1 MRSSS
6 SSYAFSCSLK
16 CSFLHILY
24 SSIYNLL
31 LSTATVNGFTVTE
44 NGFSQLIELP
54 VPRNGLYSNTS
65 TRWSRT
71 AVLSIDDFG
80 AKGDGFSDDTKSF
93 QDVWKVACSSP
104 SRAKIVI
111 PVDKFYLVR
120 PTDFTGPCRSKVTL
134 SVSGFIVAPR
144 DPEVWDGL
152 NIRKWLYFHQV
163 KHLKIEGGGIIDGMG
178 WEWWSRSCKKN
189 DSNPCT
195 QAPAA
200 VTFHRCK
207 NLKLRNITLF
217 NGQQL
222 HMAFTHCNRVAASH
236 VTVIAPAD
244 SPNMDGIHI
253 SASTR
258 VELKDIIITTGD
270 DCISVVSNSSRIS
283 VKNVVCGPG
292 NGISIGS
299 LGKYNSSASVQDV
312 IVSGAALFDSENGV
326 RIKTW
331 QGGSGFARNITF
343 ENIWM
348 RNVSNPIVIDQYYC
362 ASPETCGNQ
371 TAAVSIDRIYFRN
384 IKGTS
389 ATEKAIRFA
398 CSDSYPC
405 KRLYLENIQLTTS
418 SGIAAKSFCWKAYGT
433 STGLVYPPSCILSG
447 EIIIRYRVKSNS
459 TGWRRDD
466 YAVF

>member
-1 MRSSS
+1 M
-6 SSYAFSCSLK
+6 
-16 CSFLHILY
+16 
-24 SSIYNLL
+24 
-31 LSTATVNGFTVTE
+31 
-44 NGFSQLIELP
+44 ELP
-54 VPRNGLYSNTS
+54 VPTNGLYSNTS

-71 AVLSIDDFG
+71 VVLNIDDFG

-134 SVSGFIVAPR
+134 RVSGFIVAPR
-144 DPEVWDGL
+144 DPEAWDGL
-152 NIRKWLYFHQV
+152 DIHKWLYFHQ
-163 KHLKIEGGGIIDGMG
+163 
-178 WEWWSRSCKKN
+178 
-189 DSNPCT
+189 PCT
-195 QAPAA
+195 QAPTA

-207 NLKLRNITLF
+207 NLKVRNITLF

-222 HMAFTHCNRVAASH
+222 HMAFTHCTHVAASH
-236 VTVIAPAD
+236 VTFVAPFD
-244 SPNMDGIHI
+244 SPNTDGIHI

-270 DCISVVSNSSRIS
+270 DCISIVSNSSRIR

-312 IVSGAALFDSENGV
+312 TVSGGALFDSKNGV

-348 RNVSNPIVIDQYYC
+348 KNVSNPIVIDQYYC
-362 ASPETCGNQ
+362 DSPETCGNQ
-371 TAAVSIDRIYFRN
+371 TSAVSIDSIYFRN

-389 ATEKAIRFA
+389 ATEEAIRLA

-405 KRLYLENIQLTTS
+405 KRLYLENIQLTAS

-433 STGLVYPPSCILSG
+433 STGPVYPPSCISSG

>member
-134 SVSGFIVAPR
+134 S
-144 DPEVWDGL
+144 
-152 NIRKWLYFHQV
+152 
-163 KHLKIEGGGIIDGMG
+163 
-178 WEWWSRSCKKN
+178 
-189 DSNPCT
+189 
-195 QAPAA
+195 A

>member
-6 SSYAFSCSLK
+6 SSSSHAFSCSLK
-16 CSFLHILY
+16 CSFLHILC

-31 LSTATVNGFTVTE
+31 LNSATVNGFTVSE
-44 NGFSQLIELP
+44 NGFSPLMELP
-54 VPRNGLYSNTS
+54 VPTNGLYSNTS
-65 TRWSRT
+65 IRWSRT
-71 AVLSIDDFG
+71 VVLNIDDFG
-80 AKGDGFSDDTKSF
+80 AKGDGFSDDTK
-93 QDVWKVACSSP
+93 
-104 SRAKIVI
+104 
-111 PVDKFYLVR
+111 
-120 PTDFTGPCRSKVTL
+120 
-134 SVSGFIVAPR
+134 
-144 DPEVWDGL
+144 
-152 NIRKWLYFHQV
+152 
-163 KHLKIEGGGIIDGMG
+163 
-178 WEWWSRSCKKN
+178 
-189 DSNPCT
+189 PCT
-195 QAPAA
+195 QAPTA

-207 NLKLRNITLF
+207 NLKVRNLTLF

-222 HMAFTHCNRVAASH
+222 HMAFTHCTHVAASH
-236 VTVIAPAD
+236 VTFVAPAD
-244 SPNMDGIHI
+244 SPNTDGIDI

-270 DCISVVSNSSRIS
+270 DCISIVSNSSRIR

-312 IVSGAALFDSENGV
+312 TVSGGALFDSKNGV

-348 RNVSNPIVIDQYYC
+348 KNVSNPIVIDQYYC
-362 ASPETCGNQ
+362 DSPETCGNQ
-371 TAAVSIDRIYFRN
+371 TSAVSIDSIYFCN

-389 ATEKAIRFA
+389 ATEEAIRFA

-405 KRLYLENIQLTTS
+405 KRLYLENIQLTAS

-433 STGLVYPPSCILSG
+433 STGPVYPPSCISSG